1 MQINN
6 KILWDLKQIKDKI
19 WQRTKE
25 QEIEGVSRV
34 SVLNIQHNWKS
45 GKMNHLRQTVISQ
58 RFMLTYL
65 GKINKRIN
73 NIQPTM

>member
-34 SVLNIQHNWKS
+34 SVLNI
-45 GKMNHLRQTVISQ
+45 
-58 RFMLTYL
+58 
-65 GKINKRIN
+65 
-73 NIQPTM
+73 

>member
-45 GKMNHLRQTVISQ
+45 GKMNHKLDCDQSKIYINIS
-58 RFMLTYL
+58 
-65 GKINKRIN
+65 GK
-73 NIQPTM
+73 